1 MHDVYSMVYLGFT
14 HPVVSL
20 FYIVAVGLLTL
31 HLLHGVDS
39 MFQTFGLRNLRW
51 AGGLRRAVTVLC
63 ALYLLGNIAIP
74 GAILTGA
81 VKPAAGTAA
90 AKRTVAVSSS
100 LPAQR

>member
-1 MHDVYSMVYLGFT
+1 
-14 HPVVSL
+14 VSL
-20 FYIVAVGLLTL
+20 FYIVAVTLLTL

-51 AGGLRRAVTVLC
+51 AGGLRRVVTVLC
-63 ALYLLGNIAIP
+63 ALYLLGNVAIH
-74 GAILTGA
+74 GAILAGA

-90 AKRTVAVSSS
+90 AKRGVAVSSS